1 MPVLLVTGDGDRKF
15 TRIAA
20 RLAARIPHAG
30 HAIVPAA
37 GHIPHLEQPERFLHA
52 VRPFLAG
59 ATGGRAASMQG
70 E

>member
-1 MPVLLVTGDGDRKF
+1 VTGADDRKF

-20 RLAARIPHAG
+20 RLAPRFPRADHVTVA
-30 HAIVPAA
+30 AA
-37 GHIPHLEQPERFLHA
+37 GHIPHLEQPARFLRA

-59 ATGGRAASMQG
+59 AAGGRTASMQG